1 MNLLR
6 WLPNA
11 RRTAAATFVVLF
23 LVIPVALMVSVRPWT
38 VAVILSALGAACLLG
53 SLCLTSRIR
62 RATRNAGMNL
72 IAAAAI
78 LAIIHFSG
86 LLQPFYTREGW
97 LLLDL
102 DIQVAP
108 WQVSPGD
115 TLTYT
120 LSTTNTGMRPALG
133 RRFLVD
139 GAPYTGVLMYG
150 RLPDLDGV
158 RFPISGSPTTSLSS
172 EAEPQDSQESICTVV
187 YANPGLPELNPASW
201 AWTTTYSPGMEVIAA
216 ITSDGRT
223 HRDLGVGETLAFQ
236 YRVTVPPD
244 HPSGEVHHVR
254 ASLSY
259 RDPQW
264 ATHYIHDLWFPFEE
278 TVTVDSAPN

>member
-53 SLCLTSRIR
+53 SLCSTSRIR
-62 RATRNAGMNL
+62 RVTRNAGMNL

-139 GAPYTGVLMYG
+139 DVPYRGMLIYGLLPKHGGDGFSISGAPTASLM
-150 RLPDLDGV
+150 
-158 RFPISGSPTTSLSS
+158 S
-172 EAEPQDSQESICTVV
+172 EVEPQGAQESFCTVV
-187 YANPGLPELNPASW
+187 YADLQLPELNPANWDWS
-201 AWTTTYSPGMEVIAA
+201 TTYTEGWEVVGA
-216 ITSDGRT
+216 ITSDGHT
-223 HRDLGVGETLAFQ
+223 HSNLDAGKILTLQ
-236 YRVTVPPD
+236 YSVVVPPD
-244 HPSGEVHHVR
+244 HPVGKVR
-254 ASLSY
+254 SARGSLSY

-264 ATHYIHDLWFPFEE
+264 ATHYIHELRFPFEE
-278 TVTVDSAPN
+278 TVTVDSALD